1 MSVWSRLFNL
11 FQTERLHREL
21 DEEFQAHIHEAVE
34 EGRDPEEARKAF
46 GSLLHYREQSRDLKL
61 AVWMDSIRGDL
72 IFGWRQL
79 CKRPA
84 TSTAAVLSLALAI
97 GACTSVFRLVD
108 ALLLR
113 PLPVRNADRLY
124 AMVLRGVGP
133 DGSIRD
139 SEWGE
144 YPQFLLMR
152 EAVKA
157 DAELIAA
164 SGTDRVDLTFGSD
177 ADMERAHRQFVSGWM
192 FSAFGLKPALGRL
205 LAGSDDTKPKGSP
218 VAVLS
223 YDYWSQRFGRDP
235 GVIGRKLQLDNDL
248 YEIIGIAPEG
258 FTGTE
263 PGTFTDIFLPCT
275 MYEGA
280 THDDWGWLRTFI
292 QMKPGG
298 SQTRV
303 RERLQAIWTTVQTDR
318 AKGFTSW
325 PAERRAKY
333 LRQQII
339 LEPAAAGL
347 SLMQHTYRIALLCIG
362 VIAGLVL
369 LIACLNIANL
379 LSAQAA
385 ARSREMALRVS
396 IGAGKS
402 RLIQLVIM
410 ESALLAAL
418 ATGAGCLFAWWSAP
432 FIVARINPPDNP
444 ARLSLPADW
453 RVLAFLAVLSAGA
466 TLLFGLLPAFRASST
481 NPAVA
486 LKGGDHPHSRHWLMY
501 SLIATQ
507 VAFCFIVHF
516 AADAFVATAQRLS
529 SQPTGFSAERILTLA
544 TVAKRAQP
552 VEFWFQATDHL
563 RELSGVESVAI
574 ADAALLGGS
583 TSNGFVSTGG
593 NAPSPVLALFLNVS
607 PGWLQTMKIPL
618 LEGRDLRRSDTA
630 QNSALVNLAFAK
642 EYFHGFDPVG
652 KSFTRG
658 KLTFQV
664 VGLVANAQYRSIREP
679 MPPVAYIPLGSP
691 TTHAAS
697 QATFLVRTRSPNPY
711 VLASML
717 RHEITRARPELRVS
731 NVRTQI
737 ELNEAQTVRE
747 RLLAALAAF
756 FAGVALL
763 LAGIGLYGVLEYSVL
778 QRRRELGIRIA
789 VGATASEI
797 ARQVSVG
804 IFSMVALGIA
814 VGGIAGTLLEAKIRT
829 LLYQVKPSDVGI
841 LAIPLLA
848 IVLITLSSAIPA
860 IIRGIRID
868 PVEMLR
874 AE

>member
-1 MSVWSRLFNL
+1 
-11 FQTERLHREL
+11 LHSEL
-21 DEEFQAHIHEAVE
+21 DEEFQAHIEEAVEEAVE

-177 ADMERAHRQFVSGWM
+177 ADRERAHRQFVSGWM

-205 LAGSDDTKPKGSP
+205 LAGSDDTKPKASP
-218 VAVLS
+218 VTVLS

-248 YEIIGIAPEG
+248 YEIVGIAPEG

-280 THDDWGWLRTFI
+280 THDDWSWFRTFI

-303 RERLQAIWTTVQTDR
+303 RERLQAIWTTVQTER

-333 LRQQII
+333 LQQQII
-339 LEPAAAGL
+339 LEPAATGL

-362 VIAGLVL
+362 AIVGLVL

-402 RLIQLVIM
+402 RLIQLVII
-410 ESALLAAL
+410 EGALLAAL

-453 RVLAFLAVLSAGA
+453 RVLACLAVLSAGA
-466 TLLFGLLPAFRASST
+466 TLIFGLLPALRASST
-481 NPAVA
+481 DPALA
-486 LKGGDHPHSRHWLMY
+486 LKGGDHPHSRHGLMY
-501 SLIATQ
+501 GLIATQ

-516 AADAFVATAQRLS
+516 AADAFVATARRLS
-529 SQPTGFSAERILTLA
+529 SQPTGFSAKRILILE

-552 VEFWFQATDHL
+552 VDLWFQAADHL
-563 RELSGVESVAI
+563 RELTGVESVAI
-574 ADAALLGGS
+574 ADVALFGGS

-618 LEGRDLRRSDTA
+618 LEGRDLRRSDTT
-630 QNSALVNLAFAK
+630 QNSALVNVAFAK
-642 EYFHGFDPVG
+642 EYFHGLDPVG

-717 RHEITRARPELRVS
+717 RHEVTRARPELHVS
-731 NVRTQI
+731 NVRTQV

-747 RLLAALAAF
+747 RLLAGLAVF

-789 VGATASEI
+789 VGATATEI

-814 VGGIAGTLLEAKIRT
+814 VGGIAGVLLEARVGT
-829 LLYQVKPSDVGI
+829 LLYQVKPSDAGL

-848 IVLITLSSAIPA
+848 IVLITLASAIPA

>member
-11 FQTERLHREL
+11 FRTERLHCEL
-21 DEEFQAHIHEAVE
+21 DKELQAHIEEAVE

-46 GSLLHYREQSRDLKL
+46 GSLLLYREQSRDLKL

-84 TSTAAVLSLALAI
+84 ISTAAVLSLALAI

-113 PLPVRNADRLY
+113 PLPVRNADQLY

-164 SGTDRVDLTFGSD
+164 SGIDRVDLTFGSD

-205 LAGSDDTKPKGSP
+205 LAGRDDTKPKGSP

-280 THDDWGWLRTFI
+280 THDDWSWFRTFI

-303 RERLQAIWTTVQTDR
+303 RERLQAIWTTVQTER

-333 LRQQII
+333 LQQQVI

-362 VIAGLVL
+362 AIVGLVL

-402 RLIQLVIM
+402 RLIQLVII
-410 ESALLAAL
+410 ECALLAAL
-418 ATGAGCLFAWWSAP
+418 ATGAGYLFAWWSAP

-453 RVLAFLAVLSAGA
+453 RVRRVL
-466 TLLFGLLPAFRASST
+466 R
-481 NPAVA
+481 
-486 LKGGDHPHSRHWLMY
+486 
-501 SLIATQ
+501 
-507 VAFCFIVHF
+507 C
-516 AADAFVATAQRLS
+516 
-529 SQPTGFSAERILTLA
+529 
-544 TVAKRAQP
+544 
-552 VEFWFQATDHL
+552 
-563 RELSGVESVAI
+563 
-574 ADAALLGGS
+574 
-583 TSNGFVSTGG
+583 
-593 NAPSPVLALFLNVS
+593 
-607 PGWLQTMKIPL
+607 
-618 LEGRDLRRSDTA
+618 
-630 QNSALVNLAFAK
+630 
-642 EYFHGFDPVG
+642 
-652 KSFTRG
+652 
-658 KLTFQV
+658 
-664 VGLVANAQYRSIREP
+664 
-679 MPPVAYIPLGSP
+679 
-691 TTHAAS
+691 
-697 QATFLVRTRSPNPY
+697 
-711 VLASML
+711 
-717 RHEITRARPELRVS
+717 
-731 NVRTQI
+731 
-737 ELNEAQTVRE
+737 
-747 RLLAALAAF
+747 
-756 FAGVALL
+756 
-763 LAGIGLYGVLEYSVL
+763 
-778 QRRRELGIRIA
+778 
-789 VGATASEI
+789 
-797 ARQVSVG
+797 
-804 IFSMVALGIA
+804 
-814 VGGIAGTLLEAKIRT
+814 
-829 LLYQVKPSDVGI
+829 
-841 LAIPLLA
+841 
-848 IVLITLSSAIPA
+848 
-860 IIRGIRID
+860 
-868 PVEMLR
+868 
-874 AE
+874 